1 MTSERQ
7 GKQAALAMLACMAAV
22 ALTLWQWPGSTLRM
36 HHAAHPDVTL
46 PAAHLVLLPVPAL
59 PPAPS
64 RSDRPSPV
72 DPPRNSSINRNN
84 VASRVSAPAP
94 VVQPAPVREGPT
106 LAVVGER
113 LFDAGVAGM
122 MPIASR
128 AVTVPLRP
136 VVPEH
141 RRLPSARPNS
151 PGNAFA
157 HAGVALG
164 SAFRRAG
171 VNTGAAFSR
180 IF

>member
-1 MTSERQ
+1 MTSDRQ

-46 PAAHLVLLPVPAL
+46 PAAPHVLLPVPAL
-59 PPAPS
+59 PPAPFPS
-64 RSDRPSPV
+64 NRPSPV
-72 DPPRNSSINRNN
+72 DPPRDSSTDRNN

-94 VVQPAPVREGPT
+94 FVQTAPVLEPPT
-106 LAVVGER
+106 LALVGER
-113 LFDAGVAGM
+113 VSDAGLAGL
-122 MPIASR
+122 MPMASR
-128 AVTVPLRP
+128 AVAVPMRP
-136 VVPEH
+136 VVPER
-141 RRLPSARPNS
+141 RRLPSARPAP

-157 HAGVALG
+157 HAGMALG

-171 VNTGAAFSR
+171 VNTGAAFSH